1 MIEVV
6 RPDTAEV
13 PDSGPTVA
21 SRTVMVVGKL
31 VQSACQELRRKLSE
45 GGLLGESYTP
55 TEFASACDIFH
66 QLGGVLRVESQ
77 YQQPTGIEWDDKTYK
92 GDAYATYAWAVYVA
106 EVTVD
111 LTTYETRVDRFWAL
125 QDAGK
130 IIHPVMAAGQ
140 IEGGVAQGIGLALY
154 EKVVWKEGRMQNAQ
168 MTNYIMPTSLDVPD
182 IYVEFD
188 DRATRLGTPV
198 AHGPRG
204 AKGIGELPLDGS
216 APAVASAVQHA
227 TGVLCGAVPMTPED
241 LMQALEAAR

>member
-1 MIEVV
+1 M
-6 RPDTAEV
+6 
-13 PDSGPTVA
+13 
-21 SRTVMVVGKL
+21 
-31 VQSACQELRRKLSE
+31 LSE
-45 GGLLGESYTP
+45 NYYPPS
-55 TEFASACDIFH
+55 
-66 QLGGVLRVESQ
+66 GGVTVGVIDGVEDG
-77 YQQPTGIEWDDKTYK
+77 TGVI
-92 GDAYATYAWAVYVA
+92 VA
-106 EVTVD
+106 GTVTVGVGEMVAVGSATPVIKYTR
-111 LTTYETRVDRFWAL
+111 LTTSPILPSKPRSRPLYVTRNPAPL
-125 QDAGK
+125 
-130 IIHPVMAAGQ
+130 PVRIAICSAASNNFISPG
-140 IEGGVAQGIGLALY
+140 IKRPSKTTSPSTEILAKVRSTAKMLTATFAFEIGVAQGIGLALY

-227 TGVLCGAVPMTPED
+227 TGVLCGSVPMTPED